1 MWDYYIMI
9 RKLFKTYRALF
20 ENKVSDIYGKDRRG
34 KEITIKLACYW
45 EVDNELMRYRSKM
58 DKTSY
63 IDFTSYKALPMDP
76 VNCFEHE
83 QTDYSE

>member
-1 MWDYYIMI
+1 MI

-34 KEITIKLACYW
+34 KEITIKLSCYR

-63 IDFTSYKALPMDP
+63 IDFTSYKPLPMDP